1 MHEPLQQIDLN
12 ETSQGT
18 NNPNSLKGKLS
29 LIETMIKTINEEIT
43 QHKKDVQHLKSE
55 KDSLQSVLTIK
66 TTDVKEALFDE
77 LKGLESEM
85 RRHFNHQKAENS
97 RLQQQVTVLRGEKTS
112 LHQQLIGLQR
122 RINELE
128 MQIGTEETD

>member
-1 MHEPLQQIDLN
+1 
-12 ETSQGT
+12 
-18 NNPNSLKGKLS
+18 
-29 LIETMIKTINEEIT
+29 MIKTINEEIT